1 MQDLKKL
8 NKDAYL
14 NLCYAAIVASDLFKY
29 GYLLT
34 YCSHVVLNEKIET
47 SINNFFKYTNYE
59 FYKRRELST

>member
-1 MQDLKKL
+1 MQDLEKL

-34 YCSHVVLNEKIET
+34 Y
-47 SINNFFKYTNYE
+47 
-59 FYKRRELST
+59 